1 MPDEGARLELTR
13 SGGFAGLRRTA
24 QIDLSADE
32 TEALAAAISKAA
44 EEPVQAGDADRFQY
58 DLTLVRGAE
67 RRSVCLRE
75 GAVPDALRPVLH
87 RLTRQLQ

>member
-24 QIDLSADE
+24 QLDLNPDE
-32 TEALAAAISKAA
+32 AEVLAAAFDETGEQPDRAK
-44 EEPVQAGDADRFQY
+44 GADRFQY
-58 DLTLVRGAE
+58 DLTLVRGAQ

-75 GAVPDALRPVLH
+75 GAIPDALLPVVH
-87 RLTRQLQ
+87 RLTHQLD